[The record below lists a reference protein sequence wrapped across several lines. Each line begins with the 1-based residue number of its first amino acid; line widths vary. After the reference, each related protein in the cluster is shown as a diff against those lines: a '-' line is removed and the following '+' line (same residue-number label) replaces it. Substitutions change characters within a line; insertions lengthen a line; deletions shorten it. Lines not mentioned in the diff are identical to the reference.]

1 MDWRLVVNMRMLLGP
16 RVVGLLLGWLLAGIV
31 TSLQAAELRSIGHGE
46 MQLDTC
52 QLNPSTDD
60 VRMFWRAPDGTVYGD
75 FDQIERALLHAHE
88 RLLCASNA
96 GIYGKD
102 LHPIGL
108 YVEAGKLLHPLNTRK
123 NGYGNF
129 YLQPNGVFMLT
140 AQGAAIMDTDTLA
153 AQWDGL
159 AASVRYATQSG
170 PMLLQAGVINAAFTP
185 GSGNRVIRNAACVK
199 TATEVVLAKSSAPIN
214 FHDFAS
220 QLRDAG
226 CRYALYS
233 DGSVS
238 ALYPVDPA
246 VVPRKF
252 SAMVGVVVPMSEPTP

>member
-1 MDWRLVVNMRMLLGP
+1 MPRPRILGLLS
-16 RVVGLLLGWLLAGIV
+16 GLLL
-31 TSLQAAELRSIGHGE
+31 TSIASVPLAAELKSIGTGDL
-46 MQLDTC
+46 QLDVC
-52 QLNPSTDD
+52 QIDTTSDTL
-60 VRMFWRAPDGTVYGD
+60 RMFWRAPDGAIFGD
-75 FDQIERALLHAHE
+75 FDQVQRSLLGSHE
-88 RLLCASNA
+88 KLLCASN
-96 GIYGKD
+96 GGFYGKD

-108 YVEAGKLLHPLNTRK
+108 YVEGGKLLRPLNTRK

-140 AQGAAIMDTDTLA
+140 EHGAMILDSDAVS

-159 AASVRYATQSG
+159 AASLRYATQSG
-170 PMLLQAGVINAAFTP
+170 PMLLQGGVINAAFTP

-199 TATEVVLAKSSAPIN
+199 SAAMVLLAKSRMPIN

-220 QLRDAG
+220 VLRDAG
-226 CRYALYS
+226 CRDALYL

-238 ALYPVDPA
+238 ALYPMDPS

-252 SAMVGVVVPMSEPTP
+252 SVMVGVVVSEPAPSPPPTP